1 MVNRNML
8 VQVRIE
14 RARNRLH
21 ILAEKHHDLQHPAV
35 LKQSMVLDE
44 LINQYNMEGEQQR
57 LIESRKL
64 LENKHTLY

>member
-14 RARNRLH
+14 RARNQLH

-35 LKQSMVLDE
+35 LKQSRVLDE
-44 LINQYNMEGEQQR
+44 LINQYNKKGELQNNREQE
-57 LIESRKL
+57 I
-64 LENKHTLY
+64 T

>member
-1 MVNRNML
+1 MVSRDML

-14 RARNRLH
+14 RARNQLH

-44 LINQYNMEGEQQR
+44 LINQYNKKGESHR
-57 LIESRKL
+57 STESRES
-64 LENKHTLY
+64 LEKKRTLH